1 MPLARNLEFAPVNK
15 FTCDCSLSFVFLS
28 FIWFFAR
35 LFVSLSR
42 LTAAEAAAM
51 IKNGQT
57 IGLSGFTPAGTAKM
71 VTAEVAKIAEAEH
84 AAGRPFKISI
94 FTGAST
100 GQSTDGDLSN
110 AHAIDFRAPYTTNP
124 DFRKHVNM
132 NELNYSD
139 LNLSNM
145 ATQIRQ
151 GYLGPVNWAIIEAC
165 AVEKVGDKAHIY
177 LTAAGGIAPTVC
189 RLATEGII
197 IELNAFHERSGMGM
211 HDVYE
216 IEDHPFRK
224 PVMICHPG
232 DRIGKPYI
240 EVDASRIIGVVEGNV
255 PDEARSFKD
264 PDPIT
269 TQIGQNVAD
278 FLVANMKCG
287 KIPPTFLNLQS
298 GVGSGANA
306 VLGALG
312 HSTEVPNFN
321 IYTEVLQDAPVQ
333 LMREGR
339 VLSASACSLTVT
351 NECMKG
357 IYRDMDFFRDKL
369 VLRPSE
375 ISNNPEVIARI
386 GVCSLN
392 TAIEVDLYGH
402 VNSTKICGTK
412 MMNGIGGSADFTNNA
427 YLSIFTCGSTTKGGA
442 ISSIVP
448 FASHIDHTNHFVD
461 AVITEYGVADL
472 RHKSDM
478 QKSVELI
485 KVAHPDYRPMLMD
498 YLKYAEKGGGH
509 THHCLSAA
517 FAMHDTFLRKGDMR
531 LTDWAEYVK

>member
-1 MPLARNLEFAPVNK
+1 MEFRK
-15 FTCDCSLSFVFLS
+15 M
-28 FIWFFAR
+28 
-35 LFVSLSR
+35 
-42 LTAAEAAAM
+42 TAEEAAAL
-51 IKNGQT
+51 IQNGQT
-57 IGLSGFTPAGTAKM
+57 IGLSGFTPAGAPKCTPAEIAKR
-71 VTAEVAKIAEAEH
+71 AEAEH
-84 AAGRPFKISI
+84 AAGRPFKISV

-100 GQSTDGDLSN
+100 GQSCDGMLSN
-110 AHAIDFRAPYTTNP
+110 AQAIDFRAPYTTNP
-124 DFRKHVNM
+124 DFRKNVNR

-151 GYLGPVNWAIIEAC
+151 GYLGQVNWAIIEAC
-165 AVEKVGDKAHIY
+165 AVEKVGTKAHIY
-177 LTAAGGIAPTVC
+177 LTAAGGISPTVC

-197 IELNAFHERSGMGM
+197 IELNAFHSPKSMGI

-216 IEDHPFRK
+216 IEDHPHRT
-224 PVMICHPG
+224 PIMITKAS
-232 DRIGKPYI
+232 DRIGKPYV
-240 EVDASRIIGVVEGNV
+240 EVDASRIVGVIDCNV
-255 PDEARSFKD
+255 PDEARAFKD

-269 TQIGQNVAD
+269 SQIGQNVAD
-278 FLVANMKCG
+278 FLLANMRQG
-287 KIPPTFLNLQS
+287 LIPPTFLNLQS

-312 HSTEVPNFN
+312 QCQEVPNFN

-351 NECMKG
+351 NDCLRG
-357 IYRDMDFFRDKL
+357 IYDDMDFFKNKL

-375 ISNNPEVIARI
+375 ISNCPEVIARI

-392 TAIEVDLYGH
+392 TAIECDIYGH

-448 FASHIDHTNHFVD
+448 FASHIDHTNHFID

-478 QKSVELI
+478 QKAEALI
-485 KVAHPDYRPMLMD
+485 QVAHPDYQPLLRD
-498 YLKYAEKGGGH
+498 YLKHAEKFSGH
-509 THHCLSAA
+509 THHALSAA
-517 FAMHDTFLRKGDMR
+517 FGMHDTFIRKGDMR
-531 LTDWAEYVK
+531 LTDWAEYLM

>member
-1 MPLARNLEFAPVNK
+1 MDFNR
-15 FTCDCSLSFVFLS
+15 
-28 FIWFFAR
+28 I
-35 LFVSLSR
+35 
-42 LTAAEAAAM
+42 TAAEAAAL
-51 IKNGQT
+51 IQNGQT
-57 IGLSGFTPAGTAKM
+57 IGLSGFTPAG
-71 VTAEVAKIAEAEH
+71 VAKCTPAEIAKKAEAEH

-100 GQSTDGDLSN
+100 GQSCDGDLSN
-110 AHAIDFRAPYTTNP
+110 ALAIDFRAPYTTNP
-124 DFRKHVNM
+124 DFRKNVNK
-132 NELNYSD
+132 NTLHYSD

-151 GYLGPVNWAIIEAC
+151 GYLGQVNWAIIEAC
-165 AVEKVGDKAHIY
+165 ALEKVGSKARIY
-177 LTAAGGIAPTVC
+177 LTAAGGISPTVC

-197 IELNAFHERSGMGM
+197 VELNAFHSPNSKGI

-216 IEDHPFRK
+216 IEDHPFRT
-224 PVMICHPG
+224 PIMITKAS
-232 DRIGKPYI
+232 DRIGKPYV
-240 EVDASRIIGVVEGNV
+240 EVDADRIIGVVECDI

-278 FLVANMKCG
+278 FLLTNMKQG
-287 KIPPTFLNLQS
+287 LIPPTFLNLQS

-312 HSTEVPNFN
+312 HCPEVPNFS

-333 LMREGR
+333 LMRDGR

-351 NECMKG
+351 NDCLKG

-375 ISNNPEVIARI
+375 ISNCPEVIARI

-392 TAIEVDLYGH
+392 TAIEADIYGH
-402 VNSTKICGTK
+402 INSTKICGTK
-412 MMNGIGGSADFTNNA
+412 MMNGIGGSADFTNSA

-448 FASHIDHTNHFVD
+448 FCSHIDHTNHFVD

-478 QKSVELI
+478 QKAEEI
-485 KVAHPDYRPMLMD
+485 IRVAHPDYRPLLKD
-498 YLKYAEKGGGH
+498 YLRYAEKYSGH

-531 LTDWAEYVK
+531 LTDLAEYVK

>member
-1 MPLARNLEFAPVNK
+1 MDFNK
-15 FTCDCSLSFVFLS
+15 IS
-28 FIWFFAR
+28 
-35 LFVSLSR
+35 
-42 LTAAEAAAM
+42 AAEAAAL
-51 IKNGQT
+51 IQNGQT
-57 IGLSGFTPAGTAKM
+57 IGLSGFTPAGVPKCTPAEIAKK
-71 VTAEVAKIAEAEH
+71 AAAEH
-84 AAGRPFKISI
+84 AAGRPFKISV

-100 GQSTDGDLSN
+100 GQSCDGELSN
-110 AHAIDFRAPYTTNP
+110 AEAIDFRAPYTTNP
-124 DFRKHVNM
+124 DFRKNVNR
-132 NELNYSD
+132 NSLNYSD

-165 AVEKVGDKAHIY
+165 DVECVGSKAHIY
-177 LTAAGGIAPTVC
+177 LTAAGGISPTVC

-197 IELNAFHERSGMGM
+197 IELNAFHSPKSKGI

-216 IEDHPFRK
+216 IEDHPHRT
-224 PVMICHPG
+224 PIMINKAS
-232 DRIGKPYI
+232 DRIGKPYV
-240 EVDASRIIGVVEGNV
+240 EVDASRIVGVVECNI
-255 PDEARSFKD
+255 PDEARAFKD

-269 TQIGQNVAD
+269 SQIGQNVAD
-278 FLVANMKCG
+278 FLLANMKQG
-287 KIPPTFLNLQS
+287 LIPSSFLNLQS

-312 HSTEVPNFN
+312 HCPEVPNFN
-321 IYTEVLQDAPVQ
+321 IYTEVLQDAPVG
-333 LMREGR
+333 LMKQGR

-351 NECMKG
+351 NECLLD
-357 IYRDMDFFRDKL
+357 IYDNMDFFKDKL

-375 ISNNPEVIARI
+375 ISNSPEVIARI

-392 TAIEVDLYGH
+392 TAIECDIYGH

-448 FASHIDHTNHFVD
+448 FASHIDHTNHFID

-478 QKSVELI
+478 QKAEALI
-485 KVAHPDYRPMLMD
+485 AVAHPDYQPLLRD
-498 YLKYAEKGGGH
+498 YLKFAEKTGGH

>member
-1 MPLARNLEFAPVNK
+1 MEFRK
-15 FTCDCSLSFVFLS
+15 M
-28 FIWFFAR
+28 
-35 LFVSLSR
+35 
-42 LTAAEAAAM
+42 TAEEAAAL
-51 IKNGQT
+51 IQNGQT
-57 IGLSGFTPAGTAKM
+57 IGLSGFTPAGAPKCTPAEIAKR
-71 VTAEVAKIAEAEH
+71 AEAEH
-84 AAGRPFKISI
+84 AAGRPFKISV

-100 GQSTDGDLSN
+100 GQSCDGMLSN
-110 AHAIDFRAPYTTNP
+110 AQAIDFRAPYTTNP
-124 DFRKHVNM
+124 DFRKNVNR

-151 GYLGPVNWAIIEAC
+151 GYLGQVNWAIIEAC
-165 AVEKVGDKAHIY
+165 AVEKVGTKAHIY
-177 LTAAGGIAPTVC
+177 LTAAGGISPTVC

-197 IELNAFHERSGMGM
+197 IELNAFHSPKSMGI

-216 IEDHPFRK
+216 IEDHPHRT
-224 PVMICHPG
+224 PIMITKAS
-232 DRIGKPYI
+232 DRIGKPYV
-240 EVDASRIIGVVEGNV
+240 EVDASRIVGVIDCNV
-255 PDEARSFKD
+255 PDEARAFKD

-269 TQIGQNVAD
+269 SQIGQNVAD
-278 FLVANMKCG
+278 FLLANMRQG
-287 KIPPTFLNLQS
+287 LIPPTFLNLQS

-312 HSTEVPNFN
+312 QCQEVPNFN

-351 NECMKG
+351 NDCMRG
-357 IYRDMDFFRDKL
+357 IYDDMDFFKDKL

-375 ISNNPEVIARI
+375 ISNCPEVIARI

-392 TAIEVDLYGH
+392 TAIECDIYGH

-448 FASHIDHTNHFVD
+448 FASHIDHTNHFID

-478 QKSVELI
+478 QKAEALI
-485 KVAHPDYRPMLMD
+485 QVAHPDYQPLLRD
-498 YLKYAEKGGGH
+498 YLKHAEKFSGH
-509 THHCLSAA
+509 THHALSAA
-517 FAMHDTFLRKGDMR
+517 FGMHDTFIRKGDMR
-531 LTDWAEYVK
+531 LTDWAEYLK

>member
-1 MPLARNLEFAPVNK
+1 MDFNK
-15 FTCDCSLSFVFLS
+15 IS
-28 FIWFFAR
+28 
-35 LFVSLSR
+35 
-42 LTAAEAAAM
+42 AAEAAAL
-51 IKNGQT
+51 IQNGQT
-57 IGLSGFTPAGTAKM
+57 IGLSGFTPAGVPKCTPAEIAKK
-71 VTAEVAKIAEAEH
+71 AAAEH
-84 AAGRPFKISI
+84 AAGRPFKISV

-100 GQSTDGDLSN
+100 GQSCDGELSN
-110 AHAIDFRAPYTTNP
+110 AEAIDFRAPYTTNP
-124 DFRKHVNM
+124 DFRKNVNR
-132 NELNYSD
+132 NSLNYSD

-165 AVEKVGDKAHIY
+165 DVERVGSKAHIY
-177 LTAAGGIAPTVC
+177 LTAAGGISPTVC

-197 IELNAFHERSGMGM
+197 IELNAFHSPKSKGI

-216 IEDHPFRK
+216 IEDHPHRT
-224 PVMICHPG
+224 PIMINKAS
-232 DRIGKPYI
+232 DRIGKPYV
-240 EVDASRIIGVVEGNV
+240 EVDASRIVGVVECNI
-255 PDEARSFKD
+255 PDEARAFKD

-269 TQIGQNVAD
+269 SQIGQNVAD
-278 FLVANMKCG
+278 FLLANMKQG
-287 KIPPTFLNLQS
+287 LIPSSFLNLQS

-312 HSTEVPNFN
+312 HCPEVPDFN
-321 IYTEVLQDAPVQ
+321 IYTEVLQDAPVG
-333 LMREGR
+333 LMKQGR

-351 NECMKG
+351 NECLLD
-357 IYRDMDFFRDKL
+357 IYDNMDFFKDKL

-375 ISNNPEVIARI
+375 ISNSPEVIARI

-392 TAIEVDLYGH
+392 TAIECDIYGH

-448 FASHIDHTNHFVD
+448 FASHIDHTNHFID

-478 QKSVELI
+478 QKAEALI
-485 KVAHPDYRPMLMD
+485 AVAHPDYQPMLRD
-498 YLKYAEKGGGH
+498 YLKFAEKTGGH

-517 FAMHDTFLRKGDMR
+517 FAKHDTFLRKGDMR

>member
-1 MPLARNLEFAPVNK
+1 MEFK
-15 FTCDCSLSFVFLS
+15 KIS
-28 FIWFFAR
+28 
-35 LFVSLSR
+35 
-42 LTAAEAAAM
+42 AAEAAAM
-51 IKNGQT
+51 IQNGQT
-57 IGLSGFTPAGTAKM
+57 IGLSGFTPAGVPKSVPEEISKKAQ
-71 VTAEVAKIAEAEH
+71 AEH
-84 AAGRPFKISI
+84 AEGRPYKVNI

-100 GQSTDGDLSN
+100 GQSCDGDMAN
-110 AHAIDFRAPYTTNP
+110 AQAIGFRAPYTTNP
-124 DFRKHVNM
+124 DFRKHVNL
-132 NELNYSD
+132 NELAYSD

-151 GYLGPVNWAIIEAC
+151 GYLGDVDWAIIEAC
-165 AVEKVGDKAHIY
+165 AIEKVGSKAHIY
-177 LTAAGGIAPTVC
+177 LTAAGGISPTVC
-189 RLATEGII
+189 RLAKRGIFV
-197 IELNAFHERSGMGM
+197 ELNAFHERSCMGI

-216 IEDHPFRK
+216 IEDHPNRT
-224 PVMICHPG
+224 PIMITKAS
-232 DRIGKPYI
+232 DRIGKPYV
-240 EVDASRIIGVVEGNV
+240 EVDADRIIGVVECDI

-278 FLVANMKCG
+278 FLLANMKQG
-287 KIPPTFLNLQS
+287 LIPPTFLNLQS

-312 HSTEVPNFN
+312 HCPEVPNFS

-333 LMREGR
+333 LMRDGR

-351 NECMKG
+351 NDCLKG

-375 ISNNPEVIARI
+375 ISNCPEVITRI

-392 TAIEVDLYGH
+392 TAIEADIYGH
-402 VNSTKICGTK
+402 INSTKICGTK
-412 MMNGIGGSADFTNNA
+412 MMNGIGGSADFTNSA

-448 FASHIDHTNHFVD
+448 FCSHIDHTNHFVD

-472 RHKSDM
+472 RHKSDI
-478 QKSVELI
+478 QKAEEI
-485 KVAHPDYRPMLMD
+485 IRVAHPDYRPLLRD
-498 YLKYAEKGGGH
+498 YLRYAEKYSGH

-531 LTDWAEYVK
+531 LTDLAEYVK

>member
-1 MPLARNLEFAPVNK
+1 M
-15 FTCDCSLSFVFLS
+15 SFN
-28 FIWFFAR
+28 
-35 LFVSLSR
+35 R

-100 GQSTDGDLSN
+100 GQSCDGALAN
-110 AHAIDFRAPYTTNP
+110 AQAIDFRAPYTTNP
-124 DFRKHVNM
+124 DFRKHVNL